1 MKKLAYLLALMSG
14 LALAAGSTV
23 NPTIPVANSPLQSAP
38 IRGNFAATASDINS
52 LIQINAGTTA
62 PATPLL
68 GQQWLNTT
76 ATPYVWNVFDGAVW
90 DILGT
95 LNASTNKFQ
104 AGSVPWSGVTGTPTT
119 LSGYGIT
126 NGVSSVG
133 VTMPSAFSC
142 TGSPVTSSGTVAC
155 VFAAQ
160 SQAYFLASPA
170 GATGTPL
177 MRQIAATDIPTLNQ
191 NTTGNAATVTTNANL
206 TGDVTSVGNATT
218 IAPTGVTAGTYAQV
232 TVNAKGQATAGV
244 ALNTVPFGG
253 TGVGSISGIVK
264 GVGTGPFVTATA
276 GTDYVAPGASSA
288 QLNFVQAGTGAVT
301 QTVQGKLAQ
310 STSLEDFGGSPSASG
325 SVNATALQAAVTYAC
340 ANNTVLHILGYTYT
354 ITPYQAET
362 DLSGTNYATALMCSG
377 LSVTGDM
384 GATLKVSN
392 GTSTSGSPIN
402 YSIFFSNV
410 PLSKIAIRGITFDLN
425 GANNTISPSAPASYN
440 NYTTAAIIFSGG
452 GSGSSAAA
460 GTDITVDHCEFLNAP
475 GVSSIVTA
483 QSNTAGVTIGTHWTI
498 TNNLFYNNG
507 LNSNDHSSIYGW
519 ANDVVVTGNI
529 FDNPTMSTGY
539 PAIGPHVAYEVHG
552 SNQIFSNNFVNNYY
566 QMAWVADNY
575 TSQTKNVVISNNLF
589 TVSGVGV
596 NAFYESAAEYG
607 INGVSVEGNTCY
619 ITDDTVTQY
628 SGVKSCFQITTG
640 YGVENFKYSGNRG
653 YKLGTTN
660 TAYFFYTQSS
670 GIAANVNDGITLSD
684 NEARYFAG
692 GVFIGTN
699 STNGYGS
706 LSILNNKFI
715 DMTPSVGV
723 TGTAGVNGINIGT
736 QPVKTLTM
744 SGNVFEND
752 SAVSYLYG
760 IYLSGSITN
769 LVNGPESYIAISS
782 ANYTEGGLT
791 LTNRLPT
798 YVTTLAASG
807 QISSTV
813 STGTAPLV
821 VASTT
826 NVANLNASS
835 LNGATFASPGAIGGT
850 TASTIKG
857 TTITATGNITN
868 AGTVGTSISA
878 GQVSYAGNATSGQG
892 GELRLLNDAGTSNWL
907 VGLLG
912 SAGATNF
919 SIYDLVNS
927 ASRITINSSTGV
939 VTAGVAVSTPLYED
953 SGGRVFLSSTAPTL
967 ASGGCASAAMTTD
980 NSTAYFTATNSGTC
994 TGSQPMVFTLP
1005 AAAHSWHCTARDVTT
1020 PGQLLQTGAIST
1032 TSVTITNY
1040 ALTTG
1045 LAQAWTT
1052 GDVVEVSCM
1061 GG

>member
-1 MKKLAYLLALMSG
+1 MSG

-264 GVGTGPFVTATA
+264 GAGTGPFVTATS

-354 ITPYQAET
+354 VTPYQAET
-362 DLSGTNYATALMCSG
+362 DAAGTNLATVLMCSH
-377 LSVTGDM
+377 LHVVGDK
-384 GATLKVSN
+384 GATLQISN
-392 GTSTSGSPIN
+392 GVSSYATPVRFSM
-402 YSIFFSNV
+402 FFSNT
-410 PLSKIAIRGITFDLN
+410 PLTDISFDGVAFDMN
-425 GANNTISPSAPASYN
+425 GANNLISPSAPASYN
-440 NYTTAAIIFSGG
+440 RFTQSPIIFSGG
-452 GSGSSAAA
+452 GSGSSAAS
-460 GTDITVDHCEFLNAP
+460 GTDVVIQNCVFKNIA
-475 GVSSIVTA
+475 GVTAIGMA
-483 QSNTAGVTIGTHWTI
+483 QSNTTGI
-498 TNNLFYNNG
+498 TLGSRWKILNNTFYNNG
-507 LNSNDHSSIYGW
+507 INTDDHSSVYGW
-519 ANDVVVTGNI
+519 ANDVVVSGNI
-529 FDNPTMSTGY
+529 FDEPTMYSGTG
-539 PAIGPHVAYEVHG
+539 GNVAYEIHG
-552 SNQIFSNNFVNNYY
+552 ANQAITGNTIRNYY
-566 QMAWVADNY
+566 QGFWLSNNY
-575 TSQTKNVVISNNLF
+575 TSATRGVVVANNTIGPVAGIGLDTDRSSASSQAINNILITGNTCELTDDTTTITLKVCFQIAPIYAVTDITISNNIGTKDGSTIGSAF
-589 TVSGVGV
+589 FSTTPQTVAS
-596 NAFYESAAEYG
+596 
-607 INGVSVEGNTCY
+607 NTP
-619 ITDDTVTQY
+619 
-628 SGVKSCFQITTG
+628 
-640 YGVENFKYSGNRG
+640 
-653 YKLGTTN
+653 
-660 TAYFFYTQSS
+660 
-670 GIAANVNDGITLSD
+670 DGIVVSNNT
-684 NEARYFAG
+684 ARYFSLGAA
-692 GVFIGTN
+692 VATN

-706 LSILNNKFI
+706 LTIKGNKFI
-715 DMTPSVGV
+715 DLTGAGAFTTPIGV
-723 TGTAGVNGINIGT
+723 SGANIST
-736 QPVKTLTM
+736 
-744 SGNVFEND
+744 
-752 SAVSYLYG
+752 SAVESLNIFDNEFIDTRGGSAVMQYG
-760 IYLSGSITN
+760 IYLSGTVTN
-769 LVNGPESYIAISS
+769 LIVGPESYLGMTS
-782 ANYTEGGLT
+782 ANYNEAGLT
-791 LTNRLPT
+791 VTNRLAT
-798 YVTTLAASG
+798 YTNTAAVTTLAASG

-868 AGTVGTSISA
+868 AATPSTVIQTGLYF
-878 GQVSYAGNATSGQG
+878 QAGNATSGQG
-892 GELRLLNDAGTSNWL
+892 GNTRYTNDAGTSNWL
-907 VGLLG
+907 TGILG

-919 SIYDLVNS
+919 SIYDIVNS

-967 ASGGCASAAMTTD
+967 ASGGCASAAMTTA
-980 NSTAYFTATNSGTC
+980 NSTAYFTATNTGTC

-1020 PGQLLQTGAIST
+1020 PGNLLQTGALST